1 MMGAPECGGVK
12 CGDVRQE
19 ARVARV
25 HLADLRPRR
34 VPLLQ
39 RPALVRDLP
48 REVRRRQRAPPEAAR
63 AALAVRAC
71 AGCASMLGR
80 RPAGQSA
87 PHFHRPVLLC
97 RIRRLLGLRVC
108 TRCPTPST
116 RP

>member
-1 MMGAPECGGVK
+1 M
-12 CGDVRQE
+12 
-19 ARVARV
+19 ARV
-25 HLADLRPRR
+25 HPPNLRRRR

-48 REVRRRQRAPPEAAR
+48 REVRRRQRAPPEASW
-63 AALAVRAC
+63 AALAVLAC
-71 AGCASMLGR
+71 TGCASMSGQ

-87 PHFHRPVLLC
+87 PHFHDPVLLC